1 MATIRDVAK
10 LSGVSVA
17 TVSRF
22 INKSGYVNTETE
34 EKIKESIKKL
44 NYTPN
49 SLARALASKKTDTI
63 ALIIP
68 DITNPFFPE
77 LARAVE
83 DTAKSLGYTLIL
95 GNSDSEGANELKY
108 IEILKNRYVDGIIF
122 ASHQLRPSEVH
133 ELLQMSI
140 PILTLDRAVDS
151 GLENLPSISVNNY
164 MGAVMGVE
172 HLISIGCKNI
182 AHISGPYHLRTSLE
196 RLRGYTDSLKNSML
210 FNASFVVQG
219 DFTVESGL
227 QATRQLMAEN
237 PEIDGIFA
245 ANDLMAIGALKALI
259 RLGKKVP
266 DDVALLGFDGIQMT
280 QVMEPEISTVAQPIY
295 EMGALAVRQLV
306 SLIDKREIGKQV
318 EELQGQLIQRASSLR
333 RR

>member
-1 MATIRDVAK
+1 
-10 LSGVSVA
+10 
-17 TVSRF
+17 
-22 INKSGYVNTETE
+22 
-34 EKIKESIKKL
+34 
-44 NYTPN
+44 
-49 SLARALASKKTDTI
+49 
-63 ALIIP
+63 LIIP

-95 GNSDSEGANELKY
+95 GNSYSEGEKELQY

-122 ASHQLRPSEVH
+122 ASHQLRPGEVNK
-133 ELLQMSI
+133 LVRMNI
-140 PILTLDRAVDS
+140 PIVTLDRAVDS
-151 GLENLPSISVNNY
+151 GLENVPSISVNNY
-164 MGAVMGVE
+164 LGAVTGVE

-196 RLRGYTDSLKNSML
+196 RLRGYTDRLKNTLM
-210 FNASFVVQG
+210 FHASYVVQG
-219 DFTVESGL
+219 DFSVDRGL
-227 QATRQLMAEN
+227 QATRQLMDEN

-280 QVMEPEISTVAQPIY
+280 QFMEPEISTVAQPIY

-318 EELQGQLIQRASSLR
+318 EELQGQLIQRASTLR